1 MTAGQAIPLEGVSV
15 EVTICDFCS
24 RVTLMQRYRNREDNP
39 IEAVY
44 VFPIDEAA
52 AVCGFEALIDDVH
65 VVGEVKE
72 RDEAFEIYDDALAEG
87 HGAYL
92 LDQERPDVFTASIGN
107 VPPGKEVLI
116 KITYVAELQPEGE
129 DLRFVLPTTVSPR
142 YAPAEDR
149 VGVSPTPAEAVN
161 PEIAWKVPYGLELTV
176 ELEMPSRILA
186 LESPSHPLSVEIDD
200 CKGTV
205 RLGGRESTLDRD
217 FVLLTR
223 LAEPHEPR
231 AWVEKTDTGSV
242 AMVAFQ
248 PKFEVNEAPCEIV
261 FVVDRSGSMYGNSI
275 EEARNALQLCLRS
288 LPEGSLFNIVGF
300 GSEFKMLFGDSRPY
314 NEDNLNKATRHIE
327 QMDADLGGT
336 EILSPLEAIFELP
349 PHPELPRQLFILTD
363 GHVTNDEAVIKLV
376 RNHSSNTR
384 VFSFGIGAG
393 ASHHLV
399 QGIARAGNGAAEL
412 IYPNERI
419 EGKVM
424 RQLGRALSPALSKVK
439 IDWGNLEIRQAPHHL
454 PPVFADGRFLVY
466 GFVDKAIRRKSARI
480 ELTAKGPQGDLSFEV
495 TADFSKKQQTNMIAT
510 LAARTLIRDLE
521 EGASALHDRRGSLR
535 KQPKKDDRV
544 KQEAVRLGAQY
555 GLCSQWTSFV
565 AVEHRESPVDGELQL
580 RKVPVALTRD
590 WGGLGSAVG
599 GPAYALP
606 SAPPPM
612 QPSRSYLVSDAE
624 LACSPPQSYS
634 GDEDFGLVDGSA
646 GDFGL
651 DSGAPDLQL
660 PRESSRPLDRLVA
673 LQ

>member
-1 MTAGQAIPLEGVSV
+1 
-15 EVTICDFCS
+15 
-24 RVTLMQRYRNREDNP
+24 
-39 IEAVY
+39 
-44 VFPIDEAA
+44 
-52 AVCGFEALIDDVH
+52 
-65 VVGEVKE
+65 
-72 RDEAFEIYDDALAEG
+72 
-87 HGAYL
+87 
-92 LDQERPDVFTASIGN
+92 
-107 VPPGKEVLI
+107 
-116 KITYVAELQPEGE
+116 
-129 DLRFVLPTTVSPR
+129 
-142 YAPAEDR
+142 
-149 VGVSPTPAEAVN
+149 
-161 PEIAWKVPYGLELTV
+161 
-176 ELEMPSRILA
+176 
-186 LESPSHPLSVEIDD
+186 
-200 CKGTV
+200 
-205 RLGGRESTLDRD
+205 
-217 FVLLTR
+217 
-223 LAEPHEPR
+223 
-231 AWVEKTDTGSV
+231 
-242 AMVAFQ
+242 
-248 PKFEVNEAPCEIV
+248 
-261 FVVDRSGSMYGNSI
+261 
-275 EEARNALQLCLRS
+275 
-288 LPEGSLFNIVGF
+288 
-300 GSEFKMLFGDSRPY
+300 
-314 NEDNLNKATRHIE
+314 
-327 QMDADLGGT
+327 
-336 EILSPLEAIFELP
+336 LEAIFASP

-363 GHVTNDEAVIKLV
+363 GQVTNDEAVIALV
-376 RNHSSNTR
+376 RKHSSNTR

-424 RQLGRALSPALSKVK
+424 RQLGRALSPALSDVK

-454 PPVFADGRFLVY
+454 PPVFADGRVLVY

-651 DSGAPDLQL
+651 DSGAPDLKL

-673 LQ
+673 LQHADGSWSLTPDLAEILGLPLEEIEAQLQAAGGEGEEATRAWATALAIAWLESEAADSEVEWILLAAKAKRWLERCQTSPAKDQDWIEAASNLLVSSGC